1 MKSIFIEAR
10 EWFDK
15 SGGNSYWSAHIK
27 VDGELVLVIPMTYGY
42 DTAYLHESLQALHQ
56 AGHIPTFDLWNLRQT
71 GFHIY
76 HTKYSTTKNKMY
88 KLEKESTC
96 V

>member
-42 DTAYLHESLQALHQ
+42 DTAYLHESLQVLHQ
-56 AGHIPTFDLWNLRQT
+56 AGHIPTFDLWNLRQA